1 MSNLSATTTIGAFF
15 AALATKIK
23 TDLLWTSAAN
33 RVFIVDKLRLQDS
46 AVPNIQIEPISMVPL
61 SENTGVDVCLVEYK
75 IHAVVKVEYDMGGRM
90 TERLVDDKSSFLT
103 ANTVVGILVAM
114 ADTTTYSR
122 QIFVRMDGGAHDD
135 TLGLT
140 TAAATFRCN
149 VRTLND
155 A

>member
-23 TDLLWTSAAN
+23 TDLTWTSAAN
-33 RVFIVDKLRLQDS
+33 RVFVVDKLRLQDS
-46 AVPNIQIEPISMVPL
+46 AVPNIQIEPVSMVPL
-61 SENTGVDVCLVEYK
+61 APNTGANTYVIEYK

-103 ANTVVGILVAM
+103 ANTVAGILIGM
-114 ADTTTYSR
+114 EDTTSYSR
-122 QIFVRMDGGAHDD
+122 QICVRVDGGSHDD

-140 TAAATFRCN
+140 TSAATFQCH
-149 VRTLND
+149 VRTLSD
-155 A
+155 G